1 MGQLASQLF
10 HGQVCVIPSLS
21 QLQWADKRSRVH
33 FKCAIC
39 IWNLLLST
47 VKMRSKE
54 LSLSV
59 KQAII
64 RLKKQNKP
72 IREIAKTLGVAKTT
86 VWNILKKKERTGEL
100 SNTKRPGRP
109 RKTTVVDDRRIH
121 SLVKKTPFT
130 TVGQIKNTL
139 QEVGVCVSKSTI
151 KRRLHQS
158 EYRGFTTRCKPLVS
172 LKNRKAR
179 LEFAKRHL
187 KKPSQFWNNILWTDE
202 TKINLY
208 QSDGKRRVWRRKG
221 TAHDP
226 KHTTSSVKHGG
237 GSVMAW
243 ACMAASGTGSLVFID
258 DVTADK
264 SSRMN
269 SEVFRAILSA
279 HIQPNASELI
289 GRRFT
294 VQMDNDPKAYCK
306 SNQRVFEGKEVDC
319 YAMAKSI
326 TWPESDWACISLAED
341 KTEGKMPQEQA
352 GTEDGCS
359 RGLAEHHQGWNPAS
373 GDVYAFQTSG
383 CNWLQRICNQVLK
396 SESLIYDY
404 YSVPLLLVP

>member
-10 HGQVCVIPSLS
+10 HDQVCVIPSLS

-109 RKTTVVDDRRIH
+109 RKTTVVDNRRIL
-121 SLVKKTPFT
+121 SLVNKTPFT

-208 QSDGKRRVWRRKG
+208 QSDGKRREEYGEGKELL
-221 TAHDP
+221 
-226 KHTTSSVKHGG
+226 
-237 GSVMAW
+237 M
-243 ACMAASGTGSLVFID
+243 
-258 DVTADK
+258 
-264 SSRMN
+264 
-269 SEVFRAILSA
+269 ILSIPP
-279 HIQPNASELI
+279 HHWSMVVVVSWRGHVWLPVELVLLYLLMMWLLTKAQDEFWSVSGNI
-289 GRRFT
+289 ICLYSAKCFRTHWTALHSADG
-294 VQMDNDPKAYCK
+294 QWPKAYCK
-306 SNQRVFEGKEVDC
+306 SNQRVFEGK
-319 YAMAKSI
+319 
-326 TWPESDWACISLAED
+326 
-341 KTEGKMPQEQA
+341 
-352 GTEDGCS
+352 
-359 RGLAEHHQGWNPAS
+359 
-373 GDVYAFQTSG
+373 
-383 CNWLQRICNQVLK
+383 
-396 SESLIYDY
+396 
-404 YSVPLLLVP
+404 

>member
-1 MGQLASQLF
+1 M
-10 HGQVCVIPSLS
+10 CV
-21 QLQWADKRSRVH
+21 KV
-33 FKCAIC
+33 
-39 IWNLLLST
+39 
-47 VKMRSKE
+47 
-54 LSLSV
+54 
-59 KQAII
+59 
-64 RLKKQNKP
+64 
-72 IREIAKTLGVAKTT
+72 
-86 VWNILKKKERTGEL
+86 
-100 SNTKRPGRP
+100 
-109 RKTTVVDDRRIH
+109 
-121 SLVKKTPFT
+121 
-130 TVGQIKNTL
+130 
-139 QEVGVCVSKSTI
+139 TI
-151 KRRLHQS
+151 KR
-158 EYRGFTTRCKPLVS
+158 EDFTRVNTEGSPQDVNPLVS

-294 VQMDNDPKAYCK
+294 VQMDNDPKRTAK
-306 SNQRVFEGKEVDC
+306 ATKEFLKGKKWTV
-319 YAMAKSI
+319 M
-326 TWPESDWACISLAED
+326 
-341 KTEGKMPQEQA
+341 Q
-352 GTEDGCS
+352 
-359 RGLAEHHQGWNPAS
+359 
-373 GDVYAFQTSG
+373 
-383 CNWLQRICNQVLK
+383 
-396 SESLIYDY
+396 
-404 YSVPLLLVP
+404 

>member
-1 MGQLASQLF
+1 M
-10 HGQVCVIPSLS
+10 CV
-21 QLQWADKRSRVH
+21 KV
-33 FKCAIC
+33 
-39 IWNLLLST
+39 N
-47 VKMRSKE
+47 
-54 LSLSV
+54 
-59 KQAII
+59 
-64 RLKKQNKP
+64 N
-72 IREIAKTLGVAKTT
+72 
-86 VWNILKKKERTGEL
+86 
-100 SNTKRPGRP
+100 
-109 RKTTVVDDRRIH
+109 
-121 SLVKKTPFT
+121 
-130 TVGQIKNTL
+130 
-139 QEVGVCVSKSTI
+139 QE
-151 KRRLHQS
+151 RLHQS

-294 VQMDNDPKAYCK
+294 VQMDNGPKHCK

-404 YSVPLLLVP
+404 YSVPLLWSLNKWEAHMQTVVIPTPFTWFGCKYPQIKADSLQLKHILFVSFEIHCGGV

>member
-1 MGQLASQLF
+1 MCFNCRLSALIWGYLHPNQVNGVGITTVCICASHLLRDQSNGTIGF
-10 HGQVCVIPSLS
+10 SAVPCQVCVIPSLS

-109 RKTTVVDDRRIH
+109 RKTTVVDDRRIL

-179 LEFAKRHL
+179 LEFVKRHL

-202 TKINLY
+202 TKINLPE
-208 QSDGKRRVWRRKG
+208 W
-221 TAHDP
+221 
-226 KHTTSSVKHGG
+226 
-237 GSVMAW
+237 W
-243 ACMAASGTGSLVFID
+243 EE
-258 DVTADK
+258 K
-264 SSRMN
+264 SM
-269 SEVFRAILSA
+269 E
-279 HIQPNASELI
+279 
-289 GRRFT
+289 
-294 VQMDNDPKAYCK
+294 
-306 SNQRVFEGKEVDC
+306 KERN
-319 YAMAKSI
+319 
-326 TWPESDWACISLAED
+326 
-341 KTEGKMPQEQA
+341 
-352 GTEDGCS
+352 CS
-359 RGLAEHHQGWNPAS
+359 WS
-373 GDVYAFQTSG
+373 
-383 CNWLQRICNQVLK
+383 
-396 SESLIYDY
+396 
-404 YSVPLLLVP
+404 